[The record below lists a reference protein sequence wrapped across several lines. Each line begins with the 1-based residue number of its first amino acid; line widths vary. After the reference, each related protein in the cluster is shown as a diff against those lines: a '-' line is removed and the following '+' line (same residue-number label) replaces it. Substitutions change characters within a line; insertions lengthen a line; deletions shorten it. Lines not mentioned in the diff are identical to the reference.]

1 MPSIEGIAKRYD
13 GSPVDYV
20 SIFNW
25 SDGKCLAQVVPD
37 ALGKWSHVY
46 TKDLTVGITYVSNG
60 CEPITHG
67 AYDFDFVGA
76 KYWRLSNIKDRSTT
90 GDYIAAAELHF
101 YNSNMENL
109 SINPSKAFSGP
120 TYSLDGM
127 DHSAARAF
135 DNNPNTW
142 SGNIKNEPW
151 FIAYEFEGYVSISS
165 IGVAGRNDLP
175 SGLGREWQTADVEVS
190 YDRLNWVKVGTFK
203 PLTAAEDSSLIVKP
217 ITFI

>member
-120 TYSLDGM
+120 TYSLGGV

-151 FIAYEFEGYVSISS
+151 FIGYEFIDPVLITS
-165 IGVAGRNDLP
+165 IGVQGRNDLP

-190 YDRLNWVKVGTFK
+190 DDGITWRDYGSIAPNVGADVITMVVV
-203 PLTAAEDSSLIVKP
+203 PIV
-217 ITFI
+217 